1 MEALLRRLDTG
12 KHTGGTCVKP
22 YLPVITTLF
31 IALLLVGCAEP
42 PYTNVDNTQLKAL
55 MQQGVPLYDVRR
67 PEEWRQT
74 GVVEGSRL
82 LTYVDARGRLNP
94 ELLPRLQAEV
104 PKDAPIALICR
115 TGNRTDS
122 LAREL
127 AELGYTRI
135 YNVRHGI
142 TRWVAEGN
150 PVVRP

>member
-1 MEALLRRLDTG
+1 MKRILVLLALLG
-12 KHTGGTCVKP
+12 A
-22 YLPVITTLF
+22 
-31 IALLLVGCAEP
+31 ALWLTGCAEP
-42 PYTNVDNTQLKAL
+42 PYTNVDNAQLKAL

-142 TRWVAEGN
+142 TRWIAEGN

>member
-1 MEALLRRLDTG
+1 MRPSLSAFALSL
-12 KHTGGTCVKP
+12 VA
-22 YLPVITTLF
+22 IQ
-31 IALLLVGCAEP
+31 LVGCTAP
-42 PYTNVDNTQLKAL
+42 PYTNVDNQGLKTLLA
-55 MQQGVPLYDVRR
+55 QGVPLYDVRR
-67 PEEWRQT
+67 PEEWRKT

-115 TGNRTDS
+115 TGNRTDR

-127 AELGYTRI
+127 AELGYTRV
-135 YNVRHGI
+135 YNVRDGI
-142 TRWVAEGN
+142 TRWIAEGN